1 MGRDPF
7 HILPNIV
14 THFHLPK
21 IWIVPFVLQF
31 ITTMTLVS
39 KFRFKNTHV
48 VDFEVGPGQNYAIF
62 FHYIENLEKMYFQF
76 HQLVA
81 NSLQAATII
90 ITRQLICGLYIYLPH
105 IWYALGGDLLH
116 T

>member
-1 MGRDPF
+1 ME
-7 HILPNIV
+7 
-14 THFHLPK
+14 K
-21 IWIVPFVLQF
+21 I
-31 ITTMTLVS
+31 S
-39 KFRFKNTHV
+39 C
-48 VDFEVGPGQNYAIF
+48 
-62 FHYIENLEKMYFQF
+62 QF

-105 IWYALGGDLLH
+105 VWYALGGDILH